1 MDEAL
6 ADGAFGPGGQGD
18 AANARIPRVEEDV
31 FMEDSAR
38 FRVLSAGEADRV
50 FEGLSAGGARVV
62 EVDTKGARDGES
74 IVRAFSEL
82 IEMDPPLSGR
92 WHPDAFSD
100 SLFGGLHNL
109 EESHVVVVLC
119 GGFWVKE
126 RFGAVA
132 DTLEILGEVGD
143 TLAEK
148 RFTGGV
154 PTELVLFVV
163 VETDWVESLQ

>member
-1 MDEAL
+1 MKHI
-6 ADGAFGPGGQGD
+6 GPGGTACGW
-18 AANARIPRVEEDV
+18 IPGVEKDV
-31 FMEDSAR
+31 LVEDSAR
-38 FRVLSAGEADRV
+38 FRVLSVGEAGRV

-74 IVRAFSEL
+74 IVHAFSGL

-92 WHPDAFSD
+92 WHQDAFSD

-109 EESHVVVVLC
+109 EERRVVLALR

-132 DTLEILGEVGD
+132 ETLEILGEVAD
-143 TLAEK
+143 TLAEE
-148 RFTGGV
+148 RFTGGA

-163 VETDWVESLQ
+163 ETD